1 MKKMLEKVLAVA
13 VAACMLFAVSANVFA
28 EEAEPVKAVSA
39 PVEVKATVAPAQ
51 AHEAEAT
58 KAPET
63 TKAPEAEEAEK
74 PAAEPTAEPTT
85 EPTAEPTVEP
95 TAEPAA
101 EPTAEP
107 TVEPTA
113 EPAAE
118 PTAEP
123 TEEPTEEPA
132 VEAAAEPAEEA
143 VPDDAKLVAV
153 IQDKLNAD
161 RSVSVYLAY
170 DGDYVTFGDR
180 VTFYAVLSGYE
191 DTVYALQWQSSRDN
205 RSWSDISGANRAA
218 YALTVTEENYTD
230 YYRVAVTINGVVV
243 ADELLGGE

>member
-107 TVEPTA
+107 T
-113 EPAAE
+113 
-118 PTAEP
+118 
-123 TEEPTEEPA
+123 EEPTEEPA

-191 DTVYALQWQSSRDN
+191 DTVYALQWQSSHDN

>member
-85 EPTAEPTVEP
+85 
-95 TAEPAA
+95 